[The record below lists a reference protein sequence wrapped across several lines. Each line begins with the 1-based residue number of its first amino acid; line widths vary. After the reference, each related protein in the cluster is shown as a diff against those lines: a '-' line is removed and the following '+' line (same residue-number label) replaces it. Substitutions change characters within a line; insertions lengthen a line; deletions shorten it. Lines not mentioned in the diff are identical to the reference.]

1 MRTKV
6 MVLSGAKAQIPIIK
20 RLHEYNCE
28 VYDVNLY
35 ENSPA
40 FEYADHHA
48 VIDIL
53 DKSACLKYAQDNK
66 VDAVMSEMCDIATP
80 TIAYIAEQIGAPG
93 IGEQMAELYTNKF
106 AMREFG
112 IKNGIP
118 TPEYRICKTKEEA
131 VDFLAYLGKR
141 IIIKPLDSNSSR
153 GVFTIDS
160 KEDLEK
166 HFDETLSF
174 SHIHKAVLCE
184 RYITGTEFTV
194 DGIVTKNGHI
204 SLAVSEKHHYEHNEN
219 IADELFFSHYNDR
232 FDYDL
237 LRKTNDMF
245 VDKSGLKYGLTHAE
259 YKYEDGKF
267 WLIEIGARGGGNY
280 IGSTIVPLMS
290 GVDNYEYIINKTLG
304 RETNEDLFVDKSLW
318 DRCCVL
324 KFFDTPGN
332 GGVVKNIYG
341 LNFLD
346 ACENVV
352 DYSLN
357 FGVGDTIQPAV
368 NDSARIGYYIAYG
381 DSGDELRTLMNKIES
396 RFKIDLEK

>member
-1 MRTKV
+1 MKRKV

-20 RLHEYNCE
+20 RLHEFDCE

-40 FEYADHHA
+40 FEHADYSG
-48 VIDIL
+48 VMDIL
-53 DKSACLKYAQDNK
+53 DKKTCLEYAKSNG

-80 TIAYIAEQIGAPG
+80 TIAYIAEQLNLPG
-93 IGEQMAELYTNKF
+93 IGSEMAELYTNKF

-112 IKNGIP
+112 IRNGIP
-118 TPEYRICKTKEEA
+118 TPEYKICKSKEEA
-131 VDFLAYLGKR
+131 IEFFEKLGKK

-153 GVFTIDS
+153 GVFTINCV
-160 KEDLEK
+160 EDLDK
-166 HFDETLSF
+166 HFEEALSF

-184 RYITGTEFTV
+184 RYITGTEFTI
-194 DGIVTKNGHI
+194 DGIVTKTGHVC
-204 SLAVSEKHHYEHNEN
+204 LAISEKHHYEHNEN
-219 IADELFFSHYNDR
+219 IADELFFSHHNDR

-259 YKYEDGKF
+259 YKYEDGQF

-290 GVDNYEYIINKTLG
+290 GVDTYEYIINKTLG
-304 RETNEDLFVDKSLW
+304 NETNENLFVDKALW

-324 KFFDTPGN
+324 KFFDTPDN
-332 GGVVKNIYG
+332 GGVVKNIHG
-341 LNFLD
+341 IDFMEE
-346 ACENVV
+346 CENVV

-357 FGVGDTIQPAV
+357 FGIGDTIEPAV
-368 NDSARIGYYIAYG
+368 NDSARIGYYIAYAESN
-381 DSGDELRTLMNKIES
+381 DKLRKIMNDIES
-396 RFKIDLEK
+396 KFIIDLE

>member
-1 MRTKV
+1 MKRKV

-20 RLHEYNCE
+20 RLHEFDCE
-28 VYDVNLY
+28 VYDVNIY

-40 FEYADHHA
+40 FKYADHFG
-48 VIDIL
+48 VMDIL
-53 DKSACLKYAQDNK
+53 DEKTCLEYAKGNG

-80 TIAYIAEQIGAPG
+80 TIAYIAEQLNLPG
-93 IGEQMAELYTNKF
+93 IGSEMAELYTNKF

-118 TPEYRICKTKEEA
+118 TPEYKICKSKEEA
-131 VDFLAYLGKR
+131 IEFFEGLGKK

-153 GVFTIDS
+153 GVFTVNS
-160 KEDLEK
+160 VEDLDE
-166 HFDETLSF
+166 HFDEALSF

-184 RYITGTEFTV
+184 RYITGTEFTI
-194 DGIVTKNGHI
+194 DGIVTKTGHVC
-204 SLAVSEKHHYEHNEN
+204 LAVSEKHHYEHNEN
-219 IADELFFSHYNDR
+219 IADELFFSHHNER

-259 YKYEDGKF
+259 YKYEDGQF

-304 RETNEDLFVDKSLW
+304 NETNENLFVDKTLW

-324 KFFDTPGN
+324 KFFDTPNN
-332 GGVVKNIYG
+332 GGVVKNIHG
-341 LNFLD
+341 IDFMEE
-346 ACENVV
+346 CENVV

-357 FGVGDTIQPAV
+357 FGIGDTIEPAV
-368 NDSARIGYYIAYG
+368 NDSARIGYYIAYAE
-381 DSGDELRTLMNKIES
+381 SREALRDLMNKIES
-396 RFKIDLEK
+396 GFIIDLE